1 MSDSEPR
8 EGVGNCEKRFAHRFG
23 LGDVW
28 RCGHVFGGLAGS
40 WHVGRGSCN
49 LMRDGTIVSTIVL
62 RGGRGVESGVQG
74 YLYQVSRRLNRSF
87 SASFFREVGGFF

>member
-1 MSDSEPR
+1 M
-8 EGVGNCEKRFAHRFG
+8 
-23 LGDVW
+23 
-28 RCGHVFGGLAGS
+28 
-40 WHVGRGSCN
+40 GRGSCN
-49 LMRDGTIVSTIVL
+49 LMRDGTIVL